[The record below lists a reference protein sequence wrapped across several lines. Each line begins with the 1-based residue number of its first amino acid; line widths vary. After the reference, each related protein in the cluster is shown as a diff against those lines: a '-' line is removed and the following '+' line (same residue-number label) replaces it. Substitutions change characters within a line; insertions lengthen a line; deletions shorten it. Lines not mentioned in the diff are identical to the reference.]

1 MSTSFYSS
9 AWREEKMI
17 VQINPER
24 RSKATESKD
33 LLTFKC
39 GRMCK
44 INDYS
49 LYLVIS
55 EECAFG
61 RRSESIAS
69 EAISG
74 GVDIIQMREKNK
86 TRKELLTLGAALSN
100 LCKES
105 NKLFIVNDNAY
116 IAKEV
121 EAAGV
126 HLGQEDIQKF
136 SISSTRKIIGTKAI
150 IGLSTHC
157 FKQFEEANN
166 NEKINYI
173 AFGPVFPTK
182 TKNYFIGTKEI
193 EKVLEKAVKP
203 VFFIGGINL
212 SNTDGLLNL
221 GAKNIALIRGIL
233 EAKNI
238 KAQSAAFKK
247 KLEQRSI
254 FYGYKNK
261 R

>member
-1 MSTSFYSS
+1 MY
-9 AWREEKMI
+9 
-17 VQINPER
+17 
-24 RSKATESKD
+24 
-33 LLTFKC
+33 
-39 GRMCK
+39 K

-55 EECAFG
+55 EECALG
-61 RRSESIAS
+61 RHPDEAANA
-69 EAISG
+69 AISG

-86 TRKELLTLGAALSN
+86 TKEELLTLGAALAN

-105 NKLFIVNDNAY
+105 NKLFIVNDNALL
-116 IAKEV
+116 AKEV
-121 EAAGV
+121 EASGV

-136 SISSTRKIIGTKAI
+136 SIGLVRKIIGTKAI

-157 FKQFEEANN
+157 FEQFEEANN
-166 NEKINYI
+166 NENINYI

-193 EKVLEKAVKP
+193 EKVLRSAVKP

-212 SNTDGLLNL
+212 SNIDELLNL

-233 EAKNI
+233 EAKDI

-247 KLEQRSI
+247 KLMQGDV
-254 FYGYKNK
+254 FYGHKDK